1 MELPMT
7 MSLQTASFEEFITVI
22 AAALGC
28 GLLIGL
34 ERERSK
40 LKHEYKI
47 FAGFRSFA
55 ISALL
60 GAICFLFG
68 IEIGIVG
75 ALLIGAISIVSLKN
89 QPNDPGVTTELAFI
103 MTYFI
108 GALCIW
114 NISLAA
120 GLAVIITTIL
130 IAKQSMHGI
139 ASQWITESELRD
151 GIFLLAL
158 LLIALPLVPNK
169 PFWGPVLNPH
179 VILKLLTLILFVQAL
194 AHIAKRLLSSKN
206 ALLLSSLASGFVS
219 STATIAS
226 LGLEVRSGK
235 ANATTN
241 AGAALMSCVSTLIQT
256 LIIVIGISFAWFK
269 LIIFPTLIALVVLA
283 VWAFI
288 LLRKA
293 EPSTASPEL
302 DSRMFSLKEAIIIA
316 GTLTLIQAGVYGLS
330 LSLGDAGLIAG
341 TLLAS
346 LFEIHAAIAAVIVQG
361 EPDSAHMTPLL
372 IAFLGGFAVHALA
385 KSVNSAISGGLRY
398 ALAFVPAQLIH
409 MAIFITLLWLN
420 IHWF

>member
-7 MSLQTASFEEFITVI
+7 MSLQTVSFEEFITVI

-40 LKHEYKI
+40 LKHEYKT

-120 GLAVIITTIL
+120 GLAVIMTTIL

-293 EPSTASPEL
+293 EPSKASPEL

>member
-40 LKHEYKI
+40 LKHEYKT

-60 GAICFLFG
+60 GAVCFLFG

-75 ALLIGAISIVSLKN
+75 TLLIGAISIVSLKN

-120 GLAVIITTIL
+120 GLAVIMTTIL

>member
-40 LKHEYKI
+40 LKHEYKT

-60 GAICFLFG
+60 GAVCFLFG

-120 GLAVIITTIL
+120 GLAVIMTTIL

-158 LLIALPLVPNK
+158 LLIAQPLVPNK

-206 ALLLSSLASGFVS
+206 ALLLSSSGFVS

>member
-40 LKHEYKI
+40 LKHEYKT

-120 GLAVIITTIL
+120 GLAVIMTTIL

-293 EPSTASPEL
+293 APSTTSPEL

>member
-40 LKHEYKI
+40 LKHEYKT

-55 ISALL
+55 ISGLL

-68 IEIGIVG
+68 TEIGIVG

-120 GLAVIITTIL
+120 GLAVIMTTIL

-330 LSLGDAGLIAG
+330 ISLGDAGLIAG

>member
-40 LKHEYKI
+40 LKHEYKT

-60 GAICFLFG
+60 GAVCFLFG

-120 GLAVIITTIL
+120 GLAVIMTTIL

-293 EPSTASPEL
+293 APSTTSPEL

>member
-7 MSLQTASFEEFITVI
+7 MSLQTVSFEEFITVI

-40 LKHEYKI
+40 LKHEYKT

-120 GLAVIITTIL
+120 GLAVIMTTIL

-330 LSLGDAGLIAG
+330 ISLGDAGLIAG

>member
-1 MELPMT
+1 MNLPMT
-7 MSLQTASFEEFITVI
+7 MSLQTASFEEFITII

-40 LKHEYKI
+40 LKHEYKT

-55 ISALL
+55 ISSLL

-68 IEIGIVG
+68 TEIGIVG

-120 GLAVIITTIL
+120 GLAVIMTIIL
-130 IAKQSMHGI
+130 LAKQSMHGI

-226 LGLEVRSGK
+226 LGLEVRSGR
-235 ANATTN
+235 ANAKTN
-241 AGAALMSCVSTLIQT
+241 AGAALMSCVSTLVQT
-256 LIIVIGISFAWFK
+256 LIIVVGISLAWFK
-269 LIIFPTLIALVVLA
+269 LIIFPTLIALAFLA

-288 LLRKA
+288 ILRKA
-293 EPSTASPEL
+293 EPRSTTTPEL

-330 LSLGDAGLIAG
+330 LYLGDAGLIAG
-341 TLLAS
+341 TLLAF

-361 EPDSAHMTPLL
+361 EPNNAHTSLL
-372 IAFLGGFAVHALA
+372 IAFMSGFAVHAIA
-385 KSVNSAISGGLRY
+385 KSINSAISGGMRY
-398 ALAFVPAQLIH
+398 ALAFIPAQILH
-409 MAIFITLLWLN
+409 MTIFISLLWMNL
-420 IHWF
+420 HWF

>member
-7 MSLQTASFEEFITVI
+7 MSLQTVSFEEFITVI

-40 LKHEYKI
+40 LKHEYKT

-60 GAICFLFG
+60 GAVCFLFG

-120 GLAVIITTIL
+120 GLAVIMTTIL

-269 LIIFPTLIALVVLA
+269 LIIFPTLIALLVLA

-288 LLRKA
+288 LLRKS

-302 DSRMFSLKEAIIIA
+302 DSRMFILKEAIIIA

-330 LSLGDAGLIAG
+330 ISLGDAGLIAG

-372 IAFLGGFAVHALA
+372 IAFIGGFAVHALA

>member
-1 MELPMT
+1 
-7 MSLQTASFEEFITVI
+7 
-22 AAALGC
+22 
-28 GLLIGL
+28 
-34 ERERSK
+34 SK
-40 LKHEYKI
+40 LKHEYKT

-60 GAICFLFG
+60 GAVCFLFG

-120 GLAVIITTIL
+120 GLAVIMTTIL

-158 LLIALPLVPNK
+158 LLIAQPLVPNK

>member
-1 MELPMT
+1 MNLPMT
-7 MSLQTASFEEFITVI
+7 MSLQTASFEEFITII

-40 LKHEYKI
+40 LKHEYKT

-55 ISALL
+55 ISSLL

-68 IEIGIVG
+68 TEIGIVG

-103 MTYFI
+103 ITYFI

-120 GLAVIITTIL
+120 GLAVIITIIL
-130 IAKQSMHGI
+130 LAKQSMHGI

-194 AHIAKRLLSSKN
+194 AHIAKLLSSKN

-226 LGLEVRSGK
+226 LGLEVRSGR
-235 ANATTN
+235 ANAKTN
-241 AGAALMSCVSTLIQT
+241 AGAALMSCVSTLVQT
-256 LIIVIGISFAWFK
+256 LIIVVGISLAWFK
-269 LIIFPTLIALVVLA
+269 FIIFPTLIALAFLA

-288 LLRKA
+288 ILRKA
-293 EPSTASPEL
+293 EPSTTTPEL

-330 LSLGDAGLIAG
+330 LYLGDAGLIAG

-361 EPDSAHMTPLL
+361 EPNNAHTSLL
-372 IAFLGGFAVHALA
+372 IAFMSGFAVHAIA
-385 KSVNSAISGGLRY
+385 KSINSAISGGMRY
-398 ALAFVPAQLIH
+398 ALAFIPAQILH
-409 MAIFITLLWLN
+409 MTIFISLLWMNL
-420 IHWF
+420 HWF

>member
-7 MSLQTASFEEFITVI
+7 MSLQTVSFEEFITVI

-40 LKHEYKI
+40 LKHEYKT

-120 GLAVIITTIL
+120 GLAVIMTTIL

>member
-40 LKHEYKI
+40 LKHEYKT

-120 GLAVIITTIL
+120 GLAVIMTTIL

-293 EPSTASPEL
+293 APSTTSPEL

-330 LSLGDAGLIAG
+330 ISLGDAGLIAG

-409 MAIFITLLWLN
+409 IAIFITLLWLN

>member
-1 MELPMT
+1 MTLPMT
-7 MSLQTASFEEFITVI
+7 LSLQSTSFEELLTVV

-40 LKHEYKI
+40 RQHEYKT

-55 ISALL
+55 ISGLL
-60 GAICFLFG
+60 GAVCFLFG
-68 IEIGIVG
+68 IPVGIVG

-114 NISLAA
+114 NIPLAA
-120 GLAVIITTIL
+120 GLAVIMTIIL
-130 IAKQSMHGI
+130 MAKQSMHGI
-139 ASQWITESELRD
+139 ANQWITEAELRD

-158 LLIALPLVPNK
+158 MLIALPLVPNQ

-226 LGLEVRSGK
+226 LGLEVRAGR

-241 AGAALMSCVSTLIQT
+241 AGAALMSCVSTLVQT
-256 LIIVIGISFAWFK
+256 LIIVSGISLAWLK
-269 LIIFPTLIALVVLA
+269 VILFPTLISLV
-283 VWAFI
+283 I
-288 LLRKA
+288 LVIWTLLLLGKA
-293 EPSTASPEL
+293 KPNCTTTEL
-302 DSRMFSLKEAIIIA
+302 DSRMFSLKEATLIA
-316 GTLTLIQAGVYGLS
+316 GTLAVIQAMVYGLN
-330 LSLGDAGLIAG
+330 LFLGDAGLIAG

-361 EPDSAHMTPLL
+361 EPTTAHAHTLL
-372 IAFLGGFAVHALA
+372 IALTGGLVIHAIA
-385 KSVNSAISGGLRY
+385 KSVNSALTGGTRY
-398 ALAFVPAQLIH
+398 ALAFVPAQLVHMSI
-409 MAIFITLLWLN
+409 MAILLWMN
-420 IHWF
+420 VHWF

>member
-40 LKHEYKI
+40 LKHEYKT

-60 GAICFLFG
+60 GAVCFLFG

-120 GLAVIITTIL
+120 GLAVIMTTIL

-293 EPSTASPEL
+293 APSTTSPEL

-330 LSLGDAGLIAG
+330 ISLGDAGLIAG

-409 MAIFITLLWLN
+409 IAIFITLLWLN

>member
-7 MSLQTASFEEFITVI
+7 MSLQTTSFEEFITVI

-34 ERERSK
+34 EREHSK
-40 LKHEYKI
+40 LKHEYKT

-68 IEIGIVG
+68 TSIGIVG
-75 ALLIGAISIVSLKN
+75 ALIIGAISIVSLKN

-120 GLAVIITTIL
+120 SLAVIMTAIL

-139 ASQWITESELRD
+139 ASQWITEAELRD

-169 PFWGPVLNPH
+169 PFWGPVLNPN

-194 AHIAKRLLSSKN
+194 AHIAKRLLSSKKC
-206 ALLLSSLASGFVS
+206 LITFIFGFRFCFQYSSYCQFGFRG
-219 STATIAS
+219 TFW
-226 LGLEVRSGK
+226 
-235 ANATTN
+235 
-241 AGAALMSCVSTLIQT
+241 SC
-256 LIIVIGISFAWFK
+256 K
-269 LIIFPTLIALVVLA
+269 CN
-283 VWAFI
+283 
-288 LLRKA
+288 
-293 EPSTASPEL
+293 
-302 DSRMFSLKEAIIIA
+302 D
-316 GTLTLIQAGVYGLS
+316 
-330 LSLGDAGLIAG
+330 
-341 TLLAS
+341 
-346 LFEIHAAIAAVIVQG
+346 
-361 EPDSAHMTPLL
+361 
-372 IAFLGGFAVHALA
+372 
-385 KSVNSAISGGLRY
+385 
-398 ALAFVPAQLIH
+398 
-409 MAIFITLLWLN
+409 
-420 IHWF
+420 

>member
-7 MSLQTASFEEFITVI
+7 MSLQTVSFEEFITVI

-40 LKHEYKI
+40 LKHEYKT

-60 GAICFLFG
+60 GAVCFLFG

-120 GLAVIITTIL
+120 GLAVIMTTIL

>member
-7 MSLQTASFEEFITVI
+7 MSLQTASFEEFITII

-40 LKHEYKI
+40 LKHEYKT

-68 IEIGIVG
+68 ISIGIVG
-75 ALLIGAISIVSLKN
+75 ALIIGAISIVSLKN

-120 GLAVIITTIL
+120 SLAVIMTAIL

-139 ASQWITESELRD
+139 ASQWITEAELRD

-219 STATIAS
+219 STVAIAT
-226 LGLEVRSGK
+226 LGLEVRSGR

-293 EPSTASPEL
+293 EPSTSTPEL

-316 GTLTLIQAGVYGLS
+316 ATLAIIQSGVYGLN
-330 LSLGDAGLIAG
+330 LYLGDAGLIAG

-346 LFEIHAAIAAVIVQG
+346 LFEIHAAIIAVIVQD
-361 EPDSAHMTPLL
+361 EPDSAHMSPLL
-372 IAFLGGFAVHALA
+372 IAFMGGFAVHAIA
-385 KSVNSAISGGLRY
+385 KSINSAISGGLPY

>member
-40 LKHEYKI
+40 LKHEYKT

-60 GAICFLFG
+60 GAVCFLFG

-120 GLAVIITTIL
+120 GLAVIMTTIL

-235 ANATTN
+235 ANAPTN

-420 IHWF
+420 IQWF

>member
-40 LKHEYKI
+40 LKHEYKT

-60 GAICFLFG
+60 GAVCFLFG

-120 GLAVIITTIL
+120 GLAVIMTTIL

-269 LIIFPTLIALVVLA
+269 LIIFPTLIALVVLT

>member
-40 LKHEYKI
+40 LKHEYKT

-60 GAICFLFG
+60 GAVCFIFG

-120 GLAVIITTIL
+120 GLAVIMTTIL

-293 EPSTASPEL
+293 APSTTSPEL

-330 LSLGDAGLIAG
+330 ISLGDAGLIAG

>member
-7 MSLQTASFEEFITVI
+7 MSLQTVSFEEFITVI

-40 LKHEYKI
+40 LKHEYKT

-60 GAICFLFG
+60 GAVCFLFG

-89 QPNDPGVTTELAFI
+89 QPNDPSVTTELAFI

-120 GLAVIITTIL
+120 GLAVIMTTIL

-269 LIIFPTLIALVVLA
+269 LIIFPTLIALLVLA

-288 LLRKA
+288 LLRKS

-330 LSLGDAGLIAG
+330 ISLGDAGLIAG

>member
-40 LKHEYKI
+40 LKHEYKT

-60 GAICFLFG
+60 GAVCFLFG

-120 GLAVIITTIL
+120 GLAVIMTTIL

-293 EPSTASPEL
+293 APSTTSPEL

-372 IAFLGGFAVHALA
+372 IAFLGGFSVHALA

>member
-1 MELPMT
+1 M
-7 MSLQTASFEEFITVI
+7 
-22 AAALGC
+22 
-28 GLLIGL
+28 
-34 ERERSK
+34 
-40 LKHEYKI
+40 
-47 FAGFRSFA
+47 
-55 ISALL
+55 
-60 GAICFLFG
+60 
-68 IEIGIVG
+68 
-75 ALLIGAISIVSLKN
+75 
-89 QPNDPGVTTELAFI
+89 
-103 MTYFI
+103 
-108 GALCIW
+108 
-114 NISLAA
+114 
-120 GLAVIITTIL
+120 
-130 IAKQSMHGI
+130 
-139 ASQWITESELRD
+139 
-151 GIFLLAL
+151 
-158 LLIALPLVPNK
+158 
-169 PFWGPVLNPH
+169 
-179 VILKLLTLILFVQAL
+179 ILKLLTLILFVQAL

-341 TLLAS
+341 LYLLHY
-346 LFEIHAAIAAVIVQG
+346 LKY
-361 EPDSAHMTPLL
+361 M
-372 IAFLGGFAVHALA
+372 
-385 KSVNSAISGGLRY
+385 
-398 ALAFVPAQLIH
+398 QL
-409 MAIFITLLWLN
+409 
-420 IHWF
+420 

>member
-7 MSLQTASFEEFITVI
+7 MSLQTTSFEEFITVI

-40 LKHEYKI
+40 LKHEYKT

-68 IEIGIVG
+68 TPMGIVG
-75 ALLIGAISIVSLKN
+75 ALIIGAISIVSLKN

-120 GLAVIITTIL
+120 SLAVIMTAIL

-139 ASQWITESELRD
+139 ASQWITEAELRD

-169 PFWGPVLNPH
+169 PFWGPVLNPN

-219 STATIAS
+219 STAAIAS
-226 LGLEVRSGK
+226 LGLEVRSGR

-269 LIIFPTLIALVVLA
+269 LIIFPAIIAVVVLV

-293 EPSTASPEL
+293 EPSTTLPEL

-330 LSLGDAGLIAG
+330 ISLGDAGLIAG

-361 EPDSAHMTPLL
+361 EPDSAHMSPLL
-372 IAFLGGFAVHALA
+372 IAFMGGFAVHAIA
-385 KSVNSAISGGLRY
+385 KSINSAISGGLTY

-409 MAIFITLLWLN
+409 MAIFISLLWLN

>member
-7 MSLQTASFEEFITVI
+7 MSLQTVSFEEFITVI

-40 LKHEYKI
+40 LKHEYKT

-60 GAICFLFG
+60 GAVCFLFG

-120 GLAVIITTIL
+120 GLAVIMTTIL

-194 AHIAKRLLSSKN
+194 AHITKRLLSSKN

-293 EPSTASPEL
+293 EPSTTSPEL

-409 MAIFITLLWLN
+409 MTIFITLLWLN

>member
-7 MSLQTASFEEFITVI
+7 MSLQTVSFEEFITVI

-40 LKHEYKI
+40 LKHEYKT

-60 GAICFLFG
+60 GAVCFLFG

-120 GLAVIITTIL
+120 GLAVIMTTIL

-235 ANATTN
+235 ANAKTN

-293 EPSTASPEL
+293 APSTTSPEL

>member
-40 LKHEYKI
+40 LKHEYKT

-60 GAICFLFG
+60 GAVCFLFG

-120 GLAVIITTIL
+120 GLAVIMTTIL

-293 EPSTASPEL
+293 EPSTALPEL

-330 LSLGDAGLIAG
+330 ISLGDAGLIAG

>member
-7 MSLQTASFEEFITVI
+7 MSLQTTSFEEFITVI

-40 LKHEYKI
+40 LKHEYKT

-68 IEIGIVG
+68 TPMGIVG
-75 ALLIGAISIVSLKN
+75 ALIIGAISIVSLKN

-120 GLAVIITTIL
+120 SLAVIMTAIL

-139 ASQWITESELRD
+139 ASQWITEAELRD

-169 PFWGPVLNPH
+169 PFWGPVLNPN

-219 STATIAS
+219 STAAIAS
-226 LGLEVRSGK
+226 LGLEVRSGR

-256 LIIVIGISFAWFK
+256 LIIVIGISFTWFK
-269 LIIFPTLIALVVLA
+269 LIIFPALIALIVLA

-293 EPSTASPEL
+293 EPSTTLPEL

-330 LSLGDAGLIAG
+330 ISLGDAGLIAG

-346 LFEIHAAIAAVIVQG
+346 LFEIHAAVAAVIVQG
-361 EPDSAHMTPLL
+361 EPDSAHMSPLL
-372 IAFLGGFAVHALA
+372 IAFMGGFAVHAIA
-385 KSVNSAISGGLRY
+385 KSINSAISGGLPY

-409 MAIFITLLWLN
+409 MAIFIALLWLN

>member
-1 MELPMT
+1 MDLPMT

-40 LKHEYKI
+40 LKHEYKT

-60 GAICFLFG
+60 GAVCFLFG

-120 GLAVIITTIL
+120 GLAVIMTTIL

-293 EPSTASPEL
+293 APSTTSPEL

>member
-1 MELPMT
+1 MT
-7 MSLQTASFEEFITVI
+7 MSLQTTSFEEFITVI

-34 ERERSK
+34 ERGRSK
-40 LKHEYKI
+40 LKHEYKT

-68 IEIGIVG
+68 SAIGIVG
-75 ALLIGAISIVSLKN
+75 ALIIGAISIVSLKN

-120 GLAVIITTIL
+120 GLAVIMTIIL
-130 IAKQSMHGI
+130 LAKQSMHGI
-139 ASQWITESELRD
+139 ASQWITETELRD

-158 LLIALPLVPNK
+158 LLIALPLIPNQ

-226 LGLEVRSGK
+226 LGLEVRSGR

-256 LIIVIGISFAWFK
+256 LIIVAGISFTWFK
-269 LIIFPTLIALVVLA
+269 FILFPTLIALAVLA
-283 VWAFI
+283 IWAFI

-293 EPSTASPEL
+293 EPSTSVLES

-316 GTLTLIQAGVYGLS
+316 GTLAIIQVSVYGLS
-330 LSLGDAGLIAG
+330 ISLGDAGLIAG

-361 EPDSAHMTPLL
+361 EPNPSHTSTLL
-372 IAFLGGFAVHALA
+372 IAFMAGFAVHAIA
-385 KSVNSAISGGLRY
+385 KSVNSVISGGSAY
-398 ALAFVPAQLIH
+398 AVAFIPAQLVH
-409 MAIFITLLWLN
+409 MAIFIALLWFN
-420 IHWF
+420 VHWF